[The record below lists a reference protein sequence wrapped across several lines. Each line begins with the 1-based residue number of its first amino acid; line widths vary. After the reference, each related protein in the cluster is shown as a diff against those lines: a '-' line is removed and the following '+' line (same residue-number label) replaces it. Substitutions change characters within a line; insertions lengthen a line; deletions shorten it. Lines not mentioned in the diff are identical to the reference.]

1 MAVSEQP
8 KLPLSD
14 EFRDGMGSIAVYIV
28 GLAIFAI
35 WIPLIFAATEFAALG
50 VFAYLGIAVYYGS
63 LDEAGKTQSIDEVE
77 EPESVK
83 VVLTLVMFIYFNS
96 IIFFAIAFGAVF
108 VQEIAPWVGIPVA
121 AAIPIIDGE
130 LAQSRV
136 RVSLLMGLVL
146 VGLGIAAILQAIGYI
161 GQLLRIGET
170 IEESMTWLRERG
182 GFQAETARRM
192 QDAKRMLI

>member
-1 MAVSEQP
+1 
-8 KLPLSD
+8 
-14 EFRDGMGSIAVYIV
+14 MGSIAVYIV